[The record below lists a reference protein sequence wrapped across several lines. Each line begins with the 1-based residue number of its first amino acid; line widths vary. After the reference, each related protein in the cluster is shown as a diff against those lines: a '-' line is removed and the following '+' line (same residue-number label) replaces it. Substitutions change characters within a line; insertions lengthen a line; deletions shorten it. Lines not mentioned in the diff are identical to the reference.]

1 MMGIDSGR
9 LFRIIAPFLPSASVT
24 PSASVDS
31 VCGRSDDVLVHRTKG
46 GIKRKPTEG
55 GFQPKMQSGREKENA
70 ASSTRLNRAKQ
81 EIAVLCLTRST
92 TSAIRRASCIIAG
105 AKLDL
110 VRERATD
117 ADASLHEQNPAPPL

>member
-9 LFRIIAPFLPSASVT
+9 LFRIIAPFLPSVT
-24 PSASVDS
+24 PSSVDS

-46 GIKRKPTEG
+46 EIKRKPTELRGG

-92 TSAIRRASCIIAG
+92 SVIRRASCIIAG